1 MLNKKRLHLFFLIS
15 ISGLFAWGVY
25 ELFSLRFHRGDIY
38 PPYSSFR
45 KDPLGTGVFYR
56 SLENL
61 DGVAV
66 GRNFER
72 FSRFRPAPASALFV
86 TGASEYVLAFGMLD
100 ELGPFVATGGRLVVS
115 VYPEKRNDEKK
126 EPGEAETKKENIEP
140 DEADDADDADDADE
154 IDCTEE
160 EDVPP
165 EIIPRWSVPV
175 EKSLSETAGEE
186 AFLSD
191 AAGDRGLP
199 DSLYWPSDLCF
210 PVDSKEWKPIYV
222 KDGRPVLMERQY
234 GDGTIVLASDSFF
247 LSNEG
252 LSREANAPLLS
263 WLVGKSERVFF
274 DESLRGVRKRLGIAG
289 LALKYRLH
297 GLAAGLLV
305 FAILLVW
312 KLSSKLVPDSAWLSS
327 ERSPFGHAGGPA
339 FAFSAEDRE
348 RGLASLLQRKIR
360 KKDILR
366 ACVNEWKKSFGS
378 DPLRTAHLERI
389 IAGLAAGAPEDDF
402 EIEPAT
408 GYHAI
413 RKGLMEDRTEW
424 K

>member
-1 MLNKKRLHLFFLIS
+1 MLKKKRLHLFFIIA

-72 FSRFRPAPASALFV
+72 FSRFRPGPSCALFI
-86 TGASEYVLAFGMLD
+86 TGASTYVLVSGMLE

-115 VYPEKRNDEKK
+115 VYPEKKKAEKK
-126 EPGEAETKKENIEP
+126 ERGEAETKKENGEP
-140 DEADDADDADDADE
+140 VEPDE
-154 IDCTEE
+154 IDCTE
-160 EDVPP
+160 DDDAWPG
-165 EIIPRWSVPV
+165 ILQHWSVPV
-175 EKSLSETAGEE
+175 ERSLSEDMVNE

-191 AAGDRGLP
+191 AAGNSGLP
-199 DSLYWPSDLCF
+199 DTMYWPSDLYF
-210 PVDSKEWKPIYV
+210 PVDSKEWKTVYV
-222 KDGRPVLMERQY
+222 KEGQPVLMKRQY

-252 LSREANAPLLS
+252 LSREDNAPLLS

-297 GLAAGLLV
+297 GLAAGLLF

-327 ERSPFGHAGGPA
+327 ERSPFGHEQGPA
-339 FAFSAEDRE
+339 FSFSAEDRE

-378 DPLRTAHLERI
+378 DPVRTAHLERI

-402 EIEPAT
+402 EIDPAT
-408 GYHAI
+408 GYHTI